1 MNPTANTQ
9 APARRPRRRNRTILP
24 VAAAT
29 LVAFMGMT
37 GFLGAQMAHG
47 QDPLLGSGKKQ
58 TAQVQPKV
66 VRKVIVTRKVIIKQ
80 AAPAAS
86 AGGAA
91 VASSSGSGYSAP
103 VQQSAPVQSAPAPAP
118 VQSAPAPV
126 QSGSS

>member
-1 MNPTANTQ
+1 MSTPAPT
-9 APARRPRRRNRTILP
+9 PKPRPRRRNRTILP
-24 VAAAT
+24 VAAASF
-29 LVAFMGMT
+29 LAFLGVS
-37 GFLGAQMAHG
+37 GFLGSQMAHG
-47 QDPLLGSGKKQ
+47 QDPLLGAGKQQ

-86 AGGAA
+86 ASASGGGYTAP
-91 VASSSGSGYSAP
+91 ASSGGSYSAP
-103 VQQSAPVQSAPAPAP
+103 VQQSAPVQSAP